1 MRALVT
7 GAGGFAGRHLV
18 RRLLGCGWDV
28 TGTALTEQEMADAE
42 CPMIRCDV
50 TDAAAVE
57 AAVEQAQPQA
67 VIHLAAVASVP
78 DARRDPGLAFRV
90 NVLGTQHLLESVLS
104 HAPGA
109 TVVAVSSAAVYGSVT
124 PDAQPIREDQP
135 VAPADVYAVTKAAV
149 EALARA
155 YCDRVRI
162 IVLRPF
168 NHIGP
173 GQSADYVA
181 SSFARQIAEAE
192 AGLAEPVLR
201 VGNLEARRDF
211 TDVRDVAE
219 AYRLAV
225 ERCRPSTP
233 YNICSGR
240 AVAIRELLDAL
251 LAQSRCPLQVEHD
264 PSRMRPSDV
273 PVLHGSPKRFIS
285 ETGWH
290 PRLELSQTL
299 TAILE
304 DWRERLR
311 TDRDRPAQ

>member
-1 MRALVT
+1 VRALVT

-18 RRLLGCGWDV
+18 RRLLGCGWEV

-50 TDAAAVE
+50 TEAAAVE
-57 AAVEQAQPQA
+57 AAVEQARPQA
-67 VIHLAAVASVP
+67 VIHLAAVAFVP
-78 DARRDPGLAFRV
+78 DARRNPGLAFRV
-90 NVLGTQHLLESVLS
+90 NVLGTQHLLESVQS
-104 HAPGA
+104 HAPRA
-109 TVVAVSSAAVYGSVT
+109 TVAVVSSAAVYGAVPSA
-124 PDAQPIREDQP
+124 AQPIREDQP

-155 YCDRVRI
+155 CAERVRVI
-162 IVLRPF
+162 ILRPF

-173 GQSADYVA
+173 GQSAEYVA

-201 VGNLEARRDF
+201 VGDLEARRDF

-225 ERCRPSTP
+225 ERCRPNTP

-240 AVAIRELLDAL
+240 AVAIGELLERL
-251 LAQSRCPLQVEHD
+251 VAQSRCPVRVEQD
-264 PSRMRPSDV
+264 PDRMRPSDV
-273 PVLHGSPKRFIS
+273 PLLHGSPERFAS
-285 ETGWH
+285 ETGWR
-290 PRLELSQTL
+290 PQLDLEQTL
-299 TAILE
+299 TAVLE

-311 TDRDRPAQ
+311 RGRERPAQ